1 MKIALIT
8 DTHFGARNDSEVL
21 ADYFEKFYLEVFFP
35 YLKEKGISEVI
46 HLGDAFDRRKYINFQ
61 SLNRCKY
68 YFYEQIV
75 QNDLILHQIVG
86 NHDTFYKNT
95 NDVNAPR
102 LLLNEYSGYVRVYQD
117 PEEVTI
123 GGKKTVFMPWICADN
138 SDRALELIENSSA
151 DVLFGHLEL
160 DGFEMYRGAPHH
172 GGMSASVFS
181 KFHAVFSGHFHHRS
195 SNRNIHY
202 LGCPYEMTWS
212 DYNDPKGFHVFDTDT
227 NELTFVENPY
237 RLFHKVKYN
246 DVNWTDADYI
256 KGFDFSDL
264 KSTYVKVIVTNKTN
278 PYWFDL
284 FIDKL
289 EKADPIQV
297 QIVDDNLNLDVIEE
311 EDVFENI
318 DDTFTILQ
326 KSIENIPTEVD
337 KTQLDTFLKS
347 LYNEALN
354 IE

>member
-1 MKIALIT
+1 MLLSL
-8 DTHFGARNDSEVL
+8 THTFGARNDSEAL
-21 ADYFEKFYLEVFFP
+21 ANFFEKFYLEVFFP
-35 YLKEKGISEVI
+35 YLKENNVTEII

-61 SLNRCKY
+61 SLNRCRH
-68 YFYEQIV
+68 YFYDQVVE
-75 QNDLILHQIVG
+75 NDLVVHQIIG

-102 LLLNEYSGYVRVYQD
+102 LLLNEYNGYVRIYSD
-117 PEEVTI
+117 PEEVEM
-123 GGKKTVFMPWICADN
+123 GDKKMVFMPWICADN
-138 SDRALELIENSSA
+138 HDRALDIINNSSA

-172 GGMSASVFS
+172 GGMSADVFS
-181 KFHAVFSGHFHHRS
+181 KFHSVFSGHFHHRS
-195 SNRNIHY
+195 SSRNIHY
-202 LGCPYEMTWS
+202 LGSPYEMTWS

-227 NELTFVENPY
+227 NELTFIENPY
-237 RLFHKVKYN
+237 KLFHKVKYN
-246 DVNWTDADYI
+246 DTNWKDTDYI

-264 KSTYVKVIVTNKTN
+264 TDTYVKVIVINKTN

-284 FIDKL
+284 FMDRL
-289 EKADPIQV
+289 EKSNPIQV
-297 QIVDDNLNLDVIEE
+297 QIVDDNLNLDVL
-311 EDVFENI
+311 EDDEIFENI

-337 KTQLDTFLKS
+337 RTRLDTFLKS

-354 IE
+354 IG